1 MYAQIEN
8 DAIVRYPVSLS
19 QVLTSNPNVS
29 LSSAPAVEDLA
40 MLGYAV
46 VAETE
51 RPAGDVVT
59 EGQPEQRDGV
69 WYQTWEVREFTAEE
83 IEEQRKAQI
92 PASVTMRQARLAML
106 GAGILDDVEAAIA
119 AMEGD
124 EGRAA
129 RIDWEYALDVRRDWP
144 LINAL
149 GSQLGLTEQ
158 QIDDLFVAAAAVP
171 QLWTGSRTH
180 SKLSCYPTAKHGAF
194 WRLFRIWTPTTD
206 RLRFR
211 LDSSPISPRSL
222 AGR

>member
-69 WYQTWEVREFTAEE
+69 WYQTWEVREFTADEQTERATQRREE
-83 IEEQRKAQI
+83 MSQQI
-92 PASVTMRQARLAML
+92 ASRRWQAEVAGIDIGGIRIDTGRDSQALITGATVQAML
-106 GAGILDDVEAAIA
+106 DPSYTLRWKTPAGFVDLTAEQIIGVAT
-119 AMEGD
+119 
-124 EGRAA
+124 AA
-129 RIDWEYALDVRRDWP
+129 RAHVQACFNREAEL
-144 LINAL
+144 L
-149 GSQLGLTEQ
+149 G
-158 QIDDLFVAAAAVP
+158 FVAD
-171 QLWTGSRTH
+171 GSI
-180 SKLSCYPTAKHGAF
+180 TAEMLEQG
-194 WRLFRIWTPTTD
+194 WP
-206 RLRFR
+206 
-211 LDSSPISPRSL
+211 
-222 AGR
+222 

>member
-46 VAETE
+46 VDETE

-83 IEEQRKAQI
+83 LAEREQQQRDELAQQI
-92 PASVTMRQARLAML
+92 ADRRWQAEV
-106 GAGILDDVEAAIA
+106 AGIDIGG
-119 AMEGD
+119 M
-124 EGRAA
+124 
-129 RIDWEYALDVRRDWP
+129 RIDTGRDSQALITSATVQ
-144 LINAL
+144 AM
-149 GSQLGLTEQ
+149 
-158 QIDDLFVAAAAVP
+158 
-171 QLWTGSRTH
+171 
-180 SKLSCYPTAKHGAF
+180 
-194 WRLFRIWTPTTD
+194 
-206 RLRFR
+206 
-211 LDSSPISPRSL
+211 LDSSYALRWKTPSGFVDLTAEQIIGVATAARAHVQACFDREAELLDAL
-222 AGR
+222 AAGTFTPDMLEQGWP